1 MVEDN
6 LIVKESGV
14 PHAPFHIVDENDN
27 VIATIHHNFK
37 SEDYARI
44 FKQAPRMHGL
54 LWKFLEYFSK
64 EETIIDTEILKAIA
78 EVQIE
83 LFGKKNTNVR
93 TSTTRQ
99 DEIYEKHKDEP
110 LPEVFLD
117 PNQTNIIDE
126 IENQQEQE

>member
-54 LWKFLEYFSK
+54 LWKFLDYFSK

-83 LFGKKNTNVR
+83 LFGKKNTDVR
-93 TSTTRQ
+93 TSTTWQ

-126 IENQQEQE
+126 IENQQE

>member
-6 LIVKESGV
+6 LIVKQSGV

-44 FKQAPRMHGL
+44 FKLAPRMHGL
-54 LWKFLEYFSK
+54 LWRFLEYFSK
-64 EETIIDTEILKAIA
+64 KETIIDTEILKAIA

-83 LFGKKNTNVR
+83 LFGKEPIAKKPPKTW
-93 TSTTRQ
+93 Q

-126 IENQQEQE
+126 IENRQE

>member
-83 LFGKKNTNVR
+83 LFGKKNTDVR
-93 TSTTRQ
+93 TSTTWQ

-126 IENQQEQE
+126 IENQEE

>member
-44 FKQAPRMHGL
+44 FKLAPRMHGL
-54 LWKFLEYFSK
+54 LWRFLEYFSK
-64 EETIIDTEILKAIA
+64 KETIIDTDILKAIA
-78 EVQIE
+78 EVQID
-83 LFGKKNTNVR
+83 LFGKEPIAKKPPKTW
-93 TSTTRQ
+93 Q

-126 IENQQEQE
+126 IENQQE

>member
-37 SEDYARI
+37 SEDYASI
-44 FKQAPRMHGL
+44 FKLAPRMHGL

-64 EETIIDTEILKAIA
+64 EETIIDTEILKAIS

-83 LFGKKNTNVR
+83 LFGKKAIDTR
-93 TSTTRQ
+93 TSTTWQ

-110 LPEVFLD
+110 LPDVFLD
-117 PNQTNIIDE
+117 PNQTNIIDQ
-126 IENQQEQE
+126 IENKQEE

>member
-14 PHAPFHIVDENDN
+14 PHAPFHIIDENDN

-44 FKQAPRMHGL
+44 FKLAPRIHGL

-64 EETIIDTEILKAIA
+64 KETIIDTEILKAIA

-83 LFGKKNTNVR
+83 LFGKEPIAKKTPKPW
-93 TSTTRQ
+93 Q

-117 PNQTNIIDE
+117 PNQTNIIDQ
-126 IENQQEQE
+126 IENKQE

>member
-14 PHAPFHIVDENDN
+14 PHAPFHIVDDNDN

-44 FKQAPRMHGL
+44 FKLAPRMHGL
-54 LWKFLEYFSK
+54 LWRFLEYFSK

-83 LFGKKNTNVR
+83 LFGKKTLMLEHQQLGKMKFMKNIK
-93 TSTTRQ
+93 TSH
-99 DEIYEKHKDEP
+99 YPK
-110 LPEVFLD
+110 FF
-117 PNQTNIIDE
+117 
-126 IENQQEQE
+126 